1 MKIIIL
7 LIFISCIN
15 SFNLKQFRKN
25 TYKKIFNKIT
35 EKLPEFHK
43 SGDDILYKNE
53 IIINNI
59 LKSDMKDEDK
69 KNLIKLILDAT
80 IFFDSLAGKFL
91 RIYRSMVDEIL

>member
-1 MKIIIL
+1 MKIIIF
-7 LIFISCIN
+7 FILFYCIN

-35 EKLPEFHK
+35 EKLPELHK

-59 LKSDMKDEDK
+59 LESDIKDEDK
-69 KNLIKLILDAT
+69 KKLIKLLIDST

-91 RIYRSMVDEIL
+91 KIYRSMVDEFL